1 MIERMIN
8 LIVRILTG
16 GKYSYVN
23 DKNIKPVIIL
33 EKVNS
38 FDVDS
43 LIDFDACDELYG
55 INKGDKNG

>member
-43 LIDFDACDELYG
+43 LIDFDACDGLYG
-55 INKGDKNG
+55 TNKGDKNG